1 MPGLA
6 LLGELAVWA
15 PVAVGWF
22 STAEAGLHSAIQLS
36 TILSVSCC
44 SLAVISA
51 SSRWHSPLSHQM
63 AMSFFVKD
71 LPELG
76 DGRGLLVS
84 RHASICAVVTVFFG
98 VGDRLGACP
107 SWR

>member
-1 MPGLA
+1 VRGVPGLA

-22 STAEAGLHSAIQLS
+22 STAEAGFHSAIQLS

-63 AMSFFVKD
+63 AMSF
-71 LPELG
+71 
-76 DGRGLLVS
+76 S
-84 RHASICAVVTVFFG
+84 
-98 VGDRLGACP
+98 
-107 SWR
+107 